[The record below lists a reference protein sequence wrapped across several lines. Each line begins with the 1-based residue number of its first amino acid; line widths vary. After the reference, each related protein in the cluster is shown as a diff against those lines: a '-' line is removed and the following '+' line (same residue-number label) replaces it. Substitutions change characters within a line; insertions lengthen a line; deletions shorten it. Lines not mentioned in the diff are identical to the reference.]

1 MGRPRKVGARRRRVR
16 GPWGPP
22 VPWETGR
29 NTSAPRRPHVA
40 PVLVQYHRYDLAGRV
55 ALEGQGG
62 DHDIVLE
69 PILAGAEHGEL
80 RLPSERRREPRGR
93 RAHRK
98 LGARGAGGEGVPTHR
113 DPHALRAAPDGG
125 APRARG
131 DPRAEPRGRRAHRKL
146 GARGEVAEVV
156 LSRVLRE
163 RGGTGELDVRG
174 GAGGAGSR
182 RLA

>member
-40 PVLVQYHRYDLAGRV
+40 PVLVQPHRYDLAGRV

-98 LGARGAGGEGVPTHR
+98 LGARG
-113 DPHALRAAPDGG
+113 
-125 APRARG
+125 
-131 DPRAEPRGRRAHRKL
+131 
-146 GARGEVAEVV
+146 EVAEVV

-163 RGGTGELDVRG
+163 RGGTGKLDVRG